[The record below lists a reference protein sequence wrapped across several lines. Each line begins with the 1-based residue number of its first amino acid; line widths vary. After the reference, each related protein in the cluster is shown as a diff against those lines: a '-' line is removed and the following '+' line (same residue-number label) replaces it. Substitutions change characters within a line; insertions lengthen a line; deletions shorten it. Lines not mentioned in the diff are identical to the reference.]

1 MCECT
6 LAFKYIRMYCLEM
19 NLVSHT
25 NQAHYRICIDNLSRN
40 ERVEVELFDLPYPSR
55 TYAVRVNGREARRK
69 RFATKTQVWDRLR
82 KGP

>member
-1 MCECT
+1 M
-6 LAFKYIRMYCLEM
+6 
-19 NLVSHT
+19 
-25 NQAHYRICIDNLSRN
+25 SRN